1 MNNWF
6 YRIVYFIGKPFFRLL
21 FPYRVRGLESLPQGG
36 AVLCANHVSA
46 VDPLMVAA
54 ALPRRACPRFMA
66 KAELF
71 EKPFAAWF
79 FRKAG
84 VFPVQRGRADL
95 TAMKTALK
103 CLQNGEKLVIFPEGT
118 RVEDGEDSS
127 AKSGAVMLATRTN
140 VPIVPVYCGEK
151 KKFLRRT
158 TIVFGAPYSPVFAG
172 RRPTAEE
179 QHRSAEDL
187 LQRIYSLKEVQ

>member
-1 MNNWF
+1 MNFF
-6 YRIVYFIGKPFFRLL
+6 YRIIYFIGKPFFCLL
-21 FPYRVRGLESLPQGG
+21 FPFRVLGAESIPAGG

-54 ALPRRACPRFMA
+54 ALPRRACPRFMG

-79 FRKAG
+79 LRKAG

-95 TAMKTALK
+95 SAMKTALK
-103 CLQNGEKLVIFPEGT
+103 CLQSGEKLVIFPEGT
-118 RVEDGEDSS
+118 RVEEAGDAS
-127 AKSGAVMLATRTN
+127 AKTGAVMLASRTG

-151 KKFLRRT
+151 RKFLRRT
-158 TIVFGAPYSPVFAG
+158 TIVFGTPYQPQFAG

-179 QHRSAEDL
+179 QHRCAEEL
-187 LQRIYSLKEVQ
+187 LEKIYRLKEAM

>member
-1 MNNWF
+1 M
-6 YRIVYFIGKPFFRLL
+6 
-21 FPYRVRGLESLPQGG
+21 
-36 AVLCANHVSA
+36 LCANHVSA

-54 ALPRRACPRFMA
+54 ALPRRACPRFMG

-79 FRKAG
+79 LRKAG

-95 TAMKTALK
+95 SAMKTALK
-103 CLQNGEKLVIFPEGT
+103 CLQSGEKLVIFP
-118 RVEDGEDSS
+118 D
-127 AKSGAVMLATRTN
+127 RTG

-151 KKFLRRT
+151 RKFLRRT
-158 TIVFGAPYSPVFAG
+158 TIVFGTPYQPQFAG

-179 QHRSAEDL
+179 QRRCAEEL
-187 LQRIYSLKEVQ
+187 LEKIYRLKEAM